1 MNKSVMRNIR
11 YSLLFLTFHVS
22 LFTSIGQVNK
32 APAYPLVVHDP
43 YFSIWSF
50 SDKLNESTTKH
61 WTGKDH
67 SLLGLL
73 LVDGNIY
80 KFLGE
85 PARNYRPILPWAE
98 DLTYTCQYTETKPE
112 PNWTAIDFDASK
124 WKTGTGL
131 FGTKEQEPK
140 TLWSGREI
148 WIRREFD
155 WQAPPVNEMFL
166 RTKYDD
172 NVEIY
177 LNGEKIFN
185 AGCCSAN
192 KEIQL
197 AKDVQQKL
205 KKGKNVLAMYCENT
219 GGQAYIDAGLYD
231 RLPREPFDQAVQK
244 KVTITPTQSKYEFDC
259 GPVSLTVDFL
269 SPLLMNDLDLY
280 SRPVSFITFSATSSD
295 NRPHNVKMFFN
306 SSPDIA
312 RNRSSQNVHAD
323 FYKKDGIAFQ
333 KTGTTD
339 QPVLKRKG
347 DDVRIDWGY
356 SFLAVRDQTGI
367 EFPNYIRGGS
377 GPVPPG
383 LPPDEVEFFNQFKLK
398 IDFGNVR
405 SELLQRTILLGYD
418 DLYSIQYF
426 GQNLQAWWKKNFAS
440 TEEMLKKSLDEFK
453 SIQERCN
460 NFDKQLYEDALKAGG
475 KTYADLC
482 VLAYRQSLA
491 AHKLVRGPNNEV
503 LYPQKENF
511 SNGSIWTVDVTYP
524 SAPLTLIYNPAL
536 LKGMVEPLMYYSESG
551 KWTKPFPAHDLG
563 TYPLANGQTYPEDM
577 PVEEAGNMI
586 ILTAAIC
593 KAENK
598 YEFARKHWDV
608 LSKWVEFLVNDGFDP
623 ANQLCTDDF
632 AGHLARNVN
641 LSMKAIVGIA
651 AYAQMAKGLNKR
663 GEAGKYH
670 NIATDY
676 AARWM
681 QMADDGDHFALT
693 FDKKGTW
700 SQKYNLVWD
709 KLLGL
714 SLFPQSVYDKEIKY
728 YLTKQ
733 NDFGLPLD
741 SRRTYTKNDWILW
754 TATMANDPK
763 DFEALIKPVYKFATE
778 TPTRVPLSD
787 WHETTDG
794 KQVGFQA
801 RSVVGGYFIKMLEYK
816 WKK

>member
-1 MNKSVMRNIR
+1 MIIKRIMRNKWR
-11 YSLLFLTFHVS
+11 LFLTISFQLSVIIS
-22 LFTSIGQVNK
+22 FSQAGK

-50 SDKLNESTTKH
+50 TDKLNESTTKH

-67 SLLGLL
+67 SLIGLL
-73 LVDGNIY
+73 SVDGKLY

-85 PARNYRPILPWAE
+85 PARELRPILAIAE
-98 DLTYTCQYTETKPE
+98 TQPYNCQFTESKPAGD
-112 PNWTAIDFDASK
+112 WTAVDYDDTK
-124 WKTGTGL
+124 WQTGKGM
-131 FGTKEQEPK
+131 FGTKDVDPQSEWK
-140 TLWSGREI
+140 SREI
-148 WIRREFD
+148 WIRRSFD
-155 WQAPPVNEMFL
+155 FQQVTINEL
-166 RTKYDD
+166 LLKIKYDD

-192 KEIQL
+192 KEIL
-197 AKDVQQKL
+197 LSKAIEQKL
-205 KKGKNVLAMYCENT
+205 RKGRNVLAMYCENT

-231 RLPREPFDQAVQK
+231 RLPAQPIDQAIQK
-244 KVTITPTQSKYEFDC
+244 KLEITSTQTKYEFSC
-259 GPVSLTVDFL
+259 GPVSLSVKFL
-269 SPLLMNDLDLY
+269 SPLLAKDLDLY
-280 SRPVSFITFSATSSD
+280 SRPISFVTFTTKSSD
-295 NRPHNVKMFFN
+295 GKQHDVKLFFDA
-306 SSPDIA
+306 SPDIA
-312 RNRSSQNVHAD
+312 KNKNSQQSAFS
-323 FYKKDGIAFQ
+323 FYKKDGVAYQ
-333 KTGTTD
+333 KTGTKD

-356 SFLAVRDQTGI
+356 FYVCTKDEAGV
-367 EFPNYIRGGS
+367 FPGY
-377 GPVPPG
+377 
-383 LPPDEVEFFNQFKLK
+383 K
-398 IDFGNVR
+398 IDYGKIKTSPVDK
-405 SELLQRTILLGYD
+405 TILLAYD

-426 GQNLQAWWKKNFAS
+426 GQNLQAWWKKNFSS
-440 TEEMLKKSLDEFK
+440 TEEMIKRSLADFK
-453 SIQERCN
+453 SIEERCN
-460 NFDKQLYEDALKAGG
+460 NFDKQLYEDAVKAGG
-475 KTYADLC
+475 KTYAELC

-491 AHKLVRGPNNEV
+491 AHKLVRGPNNEI
-503 LYPQKENF
+503 LFPQKENF

-524 SAPLTLIYNPAL
+524 SAPLTLIYNPDL

-593 KAENK
+593 RAEGK
-598 YEFARKHWDV
+598 FEFAKKHWDV

-651 AYAQMAKGLNKR
+651 AYAQMAKGLGKR

-670 NIATDY
+670 NIAADY
-676 AARWM
+676 ATRWM
-681 QMADDGDHFALT
+681 QMADDGDHYSLT

-714 SLFPQSVYDKEIKY
+714 DLFPQSVYDKEIKY

-733 NDFGLPLD
+733 NAFGLPLD

-763 DFEALIKPVYKFATE
+763 DFEALIKPIYKFATE

-801 RSVVGGYFIKMLEYK
+801 RSVVGGYFIKMLENK

>member
-1 MNKSVMRNIR
+1 MKKTS
-11 YSLLFLTFHVS
+11 LFLISCF
-22 LFTSIGQVNK
+22 LFLISSAQVNK

-50 SDKLNESTTKH
+50 TDKLNESTTKH
-61 WTGKDH
+61 WTGKDN
-67 SLLGLL
+67 SLIGLL
-73 LVDGNIY
+73 SVDDEFY

-85 PARNYRPILPWAE
+85 PQRELKTIMPLSDTQVYN
-98 DLTYTCQYTETKPE
+98 CQFTESKPAAAD
-112 PNWTAIDFDASK
+112 WTAIDYDDSK
-124 WKTGTGL
+124 WQTGKGM
-131 FGTKEQEPK
+131 FGTKDVDPQ
-140 TLWSGREI
+140 TAWTTREI
-148 WIRREFD
+148 WIRRTFD
-155 WQAPPVNEMFL
+155 AQPTDIHELLLKA
-166 RTKYDD
+166 KYDD

-177 LNGEKIFN
+177 LNGEKIYN

-192 KEIQL
+192 KELVLPKSIE
-197 AKDVQQKL
+197 QKL
-205 KKGKNVLAMYCENT
+205 RKGKNVLAMYCENT

-231 RLPREPFDQAVQK
+231 RLPSAPIQQAIQK
-244 KVTITPTQSKYEFDC
+244 KVEITATQTRYEFTC
-259 GPVSLTVDFL
+259 GPVLLAVNFL

-280 SRPVSFITFSATSSD
+280 SRPISYVTFKVTSTDSKE
-295 NRPHNVKMFFN
+295 HNVKLSLFP
-306 SSPDIA
+306 SIDIA
-312 RNRSSQNVHAD
+312 RNKTTQIVNKT
-323 FYKKDGIAFQ
+323 FYKQNGVLFQ
-333 KTGTTD
+333 KMGTD
-339 QPVLKRKG
+339 EQAILKKKG
-347 DDVRIDWGY
+347 DDLRIDWGY
-356 SFLAVRDQTGI
+356 FYLAAKEEQGVT
-367 EFPNYIRGGS
+367 IRSPEEAAPVNIFKGRNLVYS
-377 GPVPPG
+377 GYYSLRISLGEVKNVPV
-383 LPPDEVEFFNQFKLK
+383 EK
-398 IDFGNVR
+398 
-405 SELLQRTILLGYD
+405 TILLAYD

-426 GQNLQAWWKKNFAS
+426 GQNLQAWWKKNFSS
-440 TEEMLKKSLDEFK
+440 TEEMIKKSLDEFK
-453 SIQERCN
+453 SIEDRCN
-460 NFDKQLYEDALKAGG
+460 KFDKELYNDALNAGG
-475 KTYADLC
+475 DTYANLC

-491 AHKLVRGPNNEV
+491 AHKLVRGPNNEI
-503 LYPQKENF
+503 LFPQKENF

-524 SAPLTLIYNPAL
+524 SAPLTLIYNPNL

-563 TYPLANGQTYPEDM
+563 TYPQANGQTYPEDM

-593 KAENK
+593 RAENK
-598 YEFARKHWDV
+598 FDFAKKHWDV

-632 AGHLARNVN
+632 AGHLSRNVN

-651 AYAQMAKGLNKR
+651 AYAQMAKGLGKR

-676 AARWM
+676 AARWI
-681 QMADDGDHFALT
+681 QMADDGDHFSLT
-693 FDKKGTW
+693 YDKKGTW

-709 KLLGL
+709 KLLQL
-714 SLFPQSVYDKEIKY
+714 KLFPESVYDKEIKY

-733 NDFGLPLD
+733 NEFGLPLD
-741 SRRTYTKNDWILW
+741 SRKTYTKSDWILW
-754 TATMANDPK
+754 TATLANSQK

-801 RSVVGGYFIKMLEYK
+801 RSVVGGYFIKMLENK

>member
-1 MNKSVMRNIR
+1 MRKTF
-11 YSLLFLTFHVS
+11 LFLISCS
-22 LFTSIGQVNK
+22 LFLISLAQVNK

-50 SDKLNESTTKH
+50 TDKLNESTTKH
-61 WTGKDH
+61 WTGKDN

-73 LVDGNIY
+73 SVDGELF

-85 PARNYRPILPWAE
+85 PVRELKTILADGE
-98 DLTYTCQYTETKPE
+98 LQSYNCQFTETKPAGD
-112 PNWTAIDFDASK
+112 WTSVDYNDAK
-124 WKTGTGL
+124 WQTGKGM
-131 FGTKEQEPK
+131 FGTKDIEPQSI
-140 TLWSGREI
+140 WSSKEI
-148 WIRREFD
+148 WIRRTFD
-155 WQAPPVNEMFL
+155 FKQTSIHELLLKA
-166 RTKYDD
+166 KYDD

-177 LNGEKIFN
+177 INGEKIFN

-192 KEIQL
+192 KEIL
-197 AKDVQQKL
+197 LSKSIEQKL
-205 KKGKNVLAMYCENT
+205 RNGKNVLAMYCENT
-219 GGQAYIDAGLYD
+219 GGQAYIDAALYD
-231 RLPREPFDQAVQK
+231 RLPSRPIQQGVQK
-244 KVTITPTQSKYEFDC
+244 SVEITATQTKYEFHC
-259 GPVSLTVDFL
+259 GTVDLSVQFL
-269 SPLLMNDLDLY
+269 SPLLMDDLDLY
-280 SRPVSFITFSATSSD
+280 SRPISFIMF
-295 NRPHNVKMFFN
+295 NVKSNDGKQHYVKLFFDA
-306 SSPDIA
+306 SPDLVK
-312 RNRSSQNVHAD
+312 NRRPQITETS
-323 FYKKDGIAFQ
+323 FYEKYGIVFQ
-333 KTGTTD
+333 KTGTKD
-339 QPVLKRKG
+339 QSILKRKG

-356 SFLAVRDQTGI
+356 SYLAVQNQAGI
-367 EFPNYIRGGS
+367 ELPKQIPRV

-383 LPPDEVEFFNQFKLK
+383 TPPIEVEVGNLAQLK
-398 IDFGNVR
+398 IDYGSVGTE
-405 SELLQRTILLGYD
+405 SVKRTILLAYD

-426 GQNLQAWWKKNFAS
+426 TQNLQAWWKKKFPTIEDLIKQSFSEADQI
-440 TEEMLKKSLDEFK
+440 T
-453 SIQERCN
+453 ERCKK
-460 NFDKQLYEDALKAGG
+460 FDEQLYEDAIKAGG

-491 AHKLVRGPNNEV
+491 AHKLVRGPNNEI
-503 LYPQKENF
+503 LFPQKENF

-524 SAPLTLIYNPAL
+524 SAPLTLVYNPNL

-563 TYPLANGQTYPEDM
+563 TYPQANGQTYPEDM

-586 ILTAAIC
+586 ILTGAIC
-593 KAENK
+593 RAENK
-598 YEFARKHWDV
+598 FEFAKKHWDV
-608 LSKWVEFLVNDGFDP
+608 LSRWVEFLVNDGFDP

-651 AYAQMAKGLNKR
+651 AYAQMAKGLGKR

-676 AARWM
+676 AARWI
-681 QMADDGDHFALT
+681 QMADDGDHFSLT

-709 KLLGL
+709 KLLQL
-714 SLFPQSVYDKEIKY
+714 NLFPESVYDKEIKY

-733 NDFGLPLD
+733 NEFGLPLD
-741 SRRTYTKNDWILW
+741 SRKTYTKSDWIIW
-754 TATMANDPK
+754 TATLANSQK

-801 RSVVGGYFIKMLEYK
+801 RSVVGGYFIKMLENK

>member
-1 MNKSVMRNIR
+1 MKNIR
-11 YSLLFLTFHVS
+11 WSFLFFTFHLS
-22 LFTSIGQVNK
+22 LFTLTAQVNK

-50 SDKLNESTTKH
+50 SDNLNESTTKH
-61 WTGKDH
+61 WTGADH
-67 SLLGLL
+67 SLMGLL
-73 LVDGNIY
+73 SVDGRLF
-80 KFLGE
+80 KFLGQRPSE
-85 PARNYRPILPWAE
+85 LQPILPDA
-98 DLTYTCQYTETKPE
+98 DLLPYECQYTETRPDS
-112 PNWTAIDFDASK
+112 NWMKVDYDDSK
-124 WKTGTGL
+124 WQKGKGL
-131 FGTKEQEPK
+131 FGTSNQEPQTVWQTK
-140 TLWSGREI
+140 DI
-148 WIRREFD
+148 WIRRTFD
-155 WQAPPVNEMFL
+155 VQPTTINEL
-166 RTKYDD
+166 LLKAKYDD
-172 NVEIY
+172 NVDIY
-177 LNGEKIFN
+177 LNGEKIFT

-192 KEIQL
+192 KQL
-197 AKDVQQKL
+197 VLSKTIEQKL
-205 KKGKNVLAMYCENT
+205 RKGKNVLAMYCENT
-219 GGQAYIDAGLYD
+219 GGQGYIDAGLYD
-231 RLPREPFDQAVQK
+231 RLPLQQIPQAVQK
-244 KVTITPTQSKYEFDC
+244 SVAITATQTKYEFTC
-259 GPVSLTVDFL
+259 GGVDLSLKFL
-269 SPLLMNDLDLY
+269 SPLLANDLDLY
-280 SRPVSFITFSATSSD
+280 SRPISFVTFSAKANDGKQHEVKLFFDESSEIAK
-295 NRPHNVKMFFN
+295 NRN
-306 SSPDIA
+306 SQIELI
-312 RNRSSQNVHAD
+312 D
-323 FYKKDGIAFQ
+323 FHKKDGINYH
-333 KTGTTD
+333 KIGTKD
-339 QPVLKRKG
+339 QPILKRKG

-356 SFLAVRDQTGI
+356 AYLAAKEGKVVQYGRIPKDYVLRPSMRLTLDYG
-367 EFPNYIRGGS
+367 
-377 GPVPPG
+377 
-383 LPPDEVEFFNQFKLK
+383 K
-398 IDFGNVR
+398 IHSTEKSN
-405 SELLQRTILLGYD
+405 TILLAYD

-426 GQNLQAWWKKNFAS
+426 GQDLQAWWKKNFSS
-440 TEEMLKKSLDEFK
+440 TEEMIKKSLDEFK
-453 SIQERCN
+453 SIEERCN
-460 NFDKQLYEDALKAGG
+460 NFDKQLYDDAVKAGG

-491 AHKLVRGPNNEV
+491 AHKLVRGPNNEI
-503 LYPQKENF
+503 LFPQKENF

-524 SAPLTLIYNPAL
+524 SAPLTLIYNPNL

-593 KAENK
+593 RAEGK
-598 YEFARKHWDV
+598 FDFAKKHWDV

-651 AYAQMAKGLNKR
+651 AYAQMAKGLGKR

-676 AARWM
+676 AARWI
-681 QMADDGDHFALT
+681 QMADDGDHFSLT

-714 SLFPQSVYDKEIKY
+714 KLFPESVYDKEIKY

-733 NDFGLPLD
+733 NAFGLPLD
-741 SRRTYTKNDWILW
+741 SRRTYTKNDWIIW

-801 RSVVGGYFIKMLEYK
+801 RSVVGGYFIKMLENK

>member
-1 MNKSVMRNIR
+1 MIIKKTRRNKWR
-11 YSLLFLTFHVS
+11 LFLTISFQLSVIIS
-22 LFTSIGQVNK
+22 YSQIDK
-32 APAYPLVVHDP
+32 APAYPLVAHDP

-50 SDKLNESTTKH
+50 SDNLNESTTKH
-61 WTGKDH
+61 WTGKDN
-67 SLLGLL
+67 SLIGLL
-73 LVDGNIY
+73 SVDGKLY

-85 PARNYRPILPWAE
+85 PSRELKPILPIAE
-98 DLTYTCQYTETKPE
+98 TQPYNCQFTESKPAGD
-112 PNWTAIDFDASK
+112 WTAVDFDDTK
-124 WKTGTGL
+124 WQTGKGM
-131 FGTKEQEPK
+131 FGTKDVDPQSEWK
-140 TLWSGREI
+140 SREI
-148 WIRREFD
+148 WIRRSFAL
-155 WQAPPVNEMFL
+155 QQPNINEL
-166 RTKYDD
+166 LLKIKYDD

-192 KEIQL
+192 KEIL
-197 AKDVQQKL
+197 LSKAIQQKL
-205 KKGKNVLAMYCENT
+205 RKGKNVLAMYCENT

-231 RLPREPFDQAVQK
+231 RLPPEPIQNAIQR
-244 KVTITPTQSKYEFDC
+244 KVEITATQTKYAFYC
-259 GPVSLTVDFL
+259 GPVFLNADFL

-280 SRPVSFITFSATSSD
+280 SRPVTYVTFNVVTADDNQHDVKLFFGTSED
-295 NRPHNVKMFFN
+295 V
-306 SSPDIA
+306 A
-312 RNRSSQNVHAD
+312 RNRRSQDVKTD
-323 FYKKDGIAFQ
+323 FYKKEGISFQ
-333 KTGTTD
+333 KSGTAE
-339 QPVLKRKG
+339 QPILKRKG

-356 SFLAVRDQTGI
+356 SYLATADASSIKLSPNKRTDLTGLCNLEI
-367 EFPNYIRGGS
+367 NCGKIKNV
-377 GPVPPG
+377 PV
-383 LPPDEVEFFNQFKLK
+383 EK
-398 IDFGNVR
+398 
-405 SELLQRTILLGYD
+405 TILLAYD

-426 GQNLQAWWKKNFAS
+426 GQNLQAWWKKNFSS
-440 TEEMLKKSLDEFK
+440 TEEMIKKSLDEFK
-453 SIQERCN
+453 SIEERCN
-460 NFDKQLYEDALKAGG
+460 NFDKQLYDDAIKAGG
-475 KTYADLC
+475 NTYAELC

-491 AHKLVRGPNNEV
+491 AHKLVRGPNNEI
-503 LYPQKENF
+503 LFPQKENF

-524 SAPLTLIYNPAL
+524 SAPLTLIYNPNL

-551 KWTKPFPAHDLG
+551 KWSKPFPAHDLG

-593 KAENK
+593 RAEGK
-598 YEFARKHWDV
+598 FDFAKKHWDV

-651 AYAQMAKGLNKR
+651 AYAQMAKGLGKR

-670 NIATDY
+670 NMATDY
-676 AARWM
+676 AARWI
-681 QMADDGDHFALT
+681 QMADDGDHFSLT

-709 KLLGL
+709 KLLEL
-714 SLFPQSVYDKEIKY
+714 KLFPESVYDKEIKY

-733 NDFGLPLD
+733 NEFGLPLD
-741 SRRTYTKNDWILW
+741 SRKTYTKSDWIIW
-754 TATMANDPK
+754 TATMANSQK
-763 DFEALIKPVYKFATE
+763 DFEALIKPIYKYATE

-801 RSVVGGYFIKMLEYK
+801 RSVVGGYFIKMLENK

>member
-1 MNKSVMRNIR
+1 MKK
-11 YSLLFLTFHVS
+11 LFLIFDFYFLSIVS
-22 LFTSIGQVNK
+22 FAQVNK

-50 SDKLNESTTKH
+50 SDNLNESTTKH
-61 WTGKDH
+61 WTGKDQ

-73 LVDGNIY
+73 SVDGKYY

-85 PARNYRPILPWAE
+85 PARELKAILPIAE
-98 DLTYTCQYTETKPE
+98 TQSYNCQFTESKPVDD
-112 PNWTAIDFDASK
+112 WTAVEFDDSK
-124 WKTGTGL
+124 WQTGKGM
-131 FGTKEQEPK
+131 FGTKDVDPQSVW
-140 TLWSGREI
+140 TSREI
-148 WIRREFD
+148 WIRRTFD
-155 WQAPPVNEMFL
+155 FQKENINEL
-166 RTKYDD
+166 LLKLKYDD

-192 KEIQL
+192 KEIL
-197 AKDVQQKL
+197 LSKSIEQKL
-205 KKGKNVLAMYCENT
+205 RNGKNVLAMYCENT

-231 RLPREPFDQAVQK
+231 RLPPKPIQNAVQK
-244 KVTITPTQSKYEFDC
+244 KAELTATQTKYEFSC
-259 GPVSLTVDFL
+259 GPVDLSVKFL
-269 SPLLMNDLDLY
+269 SPLLMDDLDLY
-280 SRPVSFITFSATSSD
+280 SRPISFLTF
-295 NRPHNVKMFFN
+295 NVKANDGKQHQVKLFFGA
-306 SSPDIA
+306 STDIA
-312 RNRSSQNVHAD
+312 KNKSSQVAEVN
-323 FYKKDGIAFQ
+323 FYQKDGITFQ
-333 KTGTTD
+333 KSGTKD
-339 QPVLKRKG
+339 QPILKRKG

-356 SFLAVRDQTGI
+356 SYIAVKQGKGI
-367 EFPNYIRGGS
+367 EMNPLNKQPDIS
-377 GPVPPG
+377 G
-383 LPPDEVEFFNQFKLK
+383 LLKLK
-398 IDFGNVR
+398 IDYGFIKSAPFEN
-405 SELLQRTILLGYD
+405 TILLAYD

-426 GQNLQAWWKKNFAS
+426 NQNLQAWWKKNFSS
-440 TEEMLKKSLDEFK
+440 TEEMIKESLSEFG
-453 SIQERCN
+453 SIAQRCDK
-460 NFDKQLYEDALKAGG
+460 FDKELYNDAVNAGG
-475 KTYADLC
+475 ETYARLC

-491 AHKLVRGPNNEV
+491 AHKLVRGPNNEI
-503 LYPQKENF
+503 LFPQKENF

-563 TYPLANGQTYPEDM
+563 TYPQANGQTYPEDM

-598 YEFARKHWDV
+598 TDFAKRHWDII
-608 LSKWVEFLVNDGFDP
+608 SKWVEFLVNDGFDP

-632 AGHLARNVN
+632 AGHLARNAN

-651 AYAQMAKGLNKR
+651 AYAQMAKNLGKR

-670 NIATDY
+670 NMAQDY
-676 AARWM
+676 AARWT
-681 QMADDGDHFALT
+681 QMADDGDHYALT

-714 SLFPQSVYDKEIKY
+714 NLFPQSVYDKEIKY

-733 NDFGLPLD
+733 NEFGLPLD
-741 SRRTYTKNDWILW
+741 SRKTYTKSDWIMW
-754 TATMANDPK
+754 TATLANDRK
-763 DFEALIKPVYKFATE
+763 DFEALIKPIYRFATT
-778 TPTRVPLSD
+778 TPSRVPLSD
-787 WHETTDG
+787 WHETLDG

-801 RSVVGGYFIKMLEYK
+801 RSVVGGYFIKMLENK
-816 WKK
+816 WKNNQ

>member
-1 MNKSVMRNIR
+1 MIINMIMKKKKLW
-11 YSLLFLTFHVS
+11 LLIIIYQLS
-22 LFTSIGQVNK
+22 SIILLSQVNK

-67 SLLGLL
+67 SLIGMIT
-73 LVDGNIY
+73 VDGKLY

-85 PARNYRPILPWAE
+85 PSREYKTILPWSE
-98 DLTYTCQYTETKPE
+98 EMPYSCQFTETKPE
-112 PNWTAIDFDASK
+112 GDWTTIDYNDTE
-124 WKTGTGL
+124 WQTGKGL
-131 FGTKEQEPK
+131 FGTKEQEPQ
-140 TLWSGREI
+140 TLWTSRYI
-148 WIRREFD
+148 WIRRIFNWD
-155 WQAPPVNEMFL
+155 SPSVNELLM
-166 RTKYDD
+166 RAKYDD

-177 LNGEKIFN
+177 LNGEKVFT

-192 KEIQL
+192 KEIEL
-197 AKDVQQKL
+197 TKSVQQKL

-219 GGQAYIDAGLYD
+219 GGNAFIDAGLYD
-231 RLPREPFDQAVQK
+231 RLPPTPIQQAVQK
-244 KVTITPTQSKYEFDC
+244 KLEITATQTKYEFEC
-259 GPVSLTVDFL
+259 GPVFLAVDFL

-280 SRPVSFITFSATSSD
+280 SRPITFVTFNAMSND
-295 NRPHNVKMFFN
+295 GKQHDVKLFFN
-306 SSPDIA
+306 NSADIA
-312 RNRSSQNVHAD
+312 KNKSSQIAETN
-323 FYKKDGIAFQ
+323 FYKKDGISFQ
-333 KTGTTD
+333 KTGTKD
-339 QPVLKRKG
+339 QAVLKRKG

-356 SFLAVRDQTGI
+356 FYVTAKDEQTI
-367 EFPNYIRGGS
+367 
-377 GPVPPG
+377 
-383 LPPDEVEFFNQFKLK
+383 QFKQSTDNKNSYDLV
-398 IDFGNVR
+398 IDYGKVRNVPV
-405 SELLQRTILLGYD
+405 EKTILLAYD

-426 GQNLQAWWKKNFAS
+426 NQDLQAWWKKNYP
-440 TEEMLKKSLDEFK
+440 TIEELIKTSFDEAGQ
-453 SIQERCN
+453 IAERCS
-460 NFDKQLYEDALKAGG
+460 NFDKQLYEDAVKAGG
-475 KTYADLC
+475 ETYAKLC

-491 AHKLVRGPNNEV
+491 AHKLVRGPNNEI
-503 LYPQKENF
+503 LFPQKENF

-586 ILTAAIC
+586 ILTASIC
-593 KAENK
+593 RAENK
-598 YEFARKHWDV
+598 YDFAKKHWDV

-681 QMADDGDHFALT
+681 QMADDGDHYSLT

-714 SLFPQSVYDKEIKY
+714 NLFPQSVYDKEIKY

-733 NDFGLPLD
+733 NEFGLPLD

-763 DFEALIKPVYKFATE
+763 DFEALIQPVYKFATE

-801 RSVVGGYFIKMLEYK
+801 RSVVGGYFIKMLEAK

>member
-1 MNKSVMRNIR
+1 MKRLFINSQLRTTINMIIKKIMGKKGRLFITISFQLSVII
-11 YSLLFLTFHVS
+11 SFS
-22 LFTSIGQVNK
+22 QVNK
-32 APAYPLVVHDP
+32 APAYPLAVHDP

-67 SLLGLL
+67 SLIGLL
-73 LVDGNIY
+73 SVDGKLY

-85 PARNYRPILPWAE
+85 PARELKPILSIGETQP
-98 DLTYTCQYTETKPE
+98 YNCQFTETKPTGD
-112 PNWTAIDFDASK
+112 WTAIEFDDTK
-124 WKTGTGL
+124 WLTGKGM
-131 FGTKEQEPK
+131 FGTKDVDPQSEWK
-140 TLWSGREI
+140 SREI
-148 WIRREFD
+148 WIRRSFD
-155 WQAPPVNEMFL
+155 LQQTNINEL
-166 RTKYDD
+166 LLKIKYDD

-192 KEIQL
+192 KEIL
-197 AKDVQQKL
+197 LSKAIEQKL
-205 KKGKNVLAMYCENT
+205 RKGKNVLAMYCENT

-231 RLPREPFDQAVQK
+231 RLPPVGMLQADQRSAEL
-244 KVTITPTQSKYEFDC
+244 TATQTKYNFNC
-259 GPVSLTVDFL
+259 AGVDLSVKFL
-269 SPLLMNDLDLY
+269 SPLLTNDLDLY
-280 SRPVSFITFSATSSD
+280 SRPISFITITAKSNDGKQHDVKLFFDASLEIAINKSPQAT
-295 NRPHNVKMFFN
+295 
-306 SSPDIA
+306 DI
-312 RNRSSQNVHAD
+312 D
-323 FYKKDGIAFQ
+323 FYKKDGLAFQ
-333 KTGTTD
+333 KIGTKD
-339 QPVLKRKG
+339 QPILKKKG

-356 SFLAVRDQTGI
+356 SYLALLDQPGVILADLSSLCNLRIDYGKIKTA
-367 EFPNYIRGGS
+367 
-377 GPVPPG
+377 PV
-383 LPPDEVEFFNQFKLK
+383 EK
-398 IDFGNVR
+398 
-405 SELLQRTILLGYD
+405 TILLAYD

-426 GQNLQAWWKKNFAS
+426 GQNLQAWWKKNFS
-440 TEEMLKKSLDEFK
+440 TTEEMIKRSLDEFK
-453 SIQERCN
+453 SIEERCN
-460 NFDKQLYEDALKAGG
+460 NFDKQLYDDAVKAGG
-475 KTYADLC
+475 NTYADLC

-491 AHKLVRGPNNEV
+491 AHKLVRGPNNEI
-503 LYPQKENF
+503 LFPQKENF

-524 SAPLTLIYNPAL
+524 SAPLTLIYNPNL

-551 KWTKPFPAHDLG
+551 KWSKPFPAHDLG
-563 TYPLANGQTYPEDM
+563 TYPQANGQTYPEDM

-593 KAENK
+593 RAEGK
-598 YEFARKHWDV
+598 FDFAKKHWDV

-632 AGHLARNVN
+632 AGHLSRNVN

-651 AYAQMAKGLNKR
+651 AYAQMAKGLGKR

-676 AARWM
+676 AARWI
-681 QMADDGDHFALT
+681 QMADDGDHFSLT

-709 KLLGL
+709 KLLEL
-714 SLFPQSVYDKEIKY
+714 KLFPESVYDKEIKY

-733 NDFGLPLD
+733 NEFGLPLD
-741 SRRTYTKNDWILW
+741 SRKTYTKSDWIMW
-754 TATMANDPK
+754 TATLANNQK
-763 DFEALIKPVYKFATE
+763 DFETLIKPIYKYATE

-801 RSVVGGYFIKMLEYK
+801 RSVVGGYFIKMLENK

>member
-1 MNKSVMRNIR
+1 MRKLF
-11 YSLLFLTFHVS
+11 LLFTFEFLLFVS
-22 LFTSIGQVNK
+22 FSQVNK

-61 WTGKDH
+61 WTGTDH
-67 SLLGLL
+67 SLIGLL
-73 LVDGNIY
+73 NVDGKLY

-85 PARNYRPILPWAE
+85 PSRELKAILADADMAP
-98 DLTYTCQYTETKPE
+98 YNCQFTETKPE
-112 PNWTAIDFDASK
+112 GNWTSVDYDDSK
-124 WKTGTGL
+124 WKTGKGL
-131 FGTKEQEPK
+131 FGTKNMSPQTE
-140 TLWSGREI
+140 WSSREI
-148 WIRREFD
+148 WIRRTFD
-155 WQAPPVNEMFL
+155 IQSMNFNEL
-166 RTKYDD
+166 LLKTKYDD

-177 LNGEKIFN
+177 LNGEKIF
-185 AGCCSAN
+185 ADGCCSAN
-192 KEIQL
+192 KQMLLSKEIE
-197 AKDVQQKL
+197 QKL

-231 RLPREPFDQAVQK
+231 RLPPAQIPQAAQRSVEM
-244 KVTITPTQSKYEFDC
+244 TATQTKYEFSCD
-259 GPVSLTVDFL
+259 GVDLSVKFL
-269 SPLLMNDLDLY
+269 SPLLANDLDLY
-280 SRPVSFITFSATSSD
+280 SRPISFVSFTAKSNDSKAHFGELYFGVSS
-295 NRPHNVKMFFN
+295 NVSKNKANQKVNVNEFEINNN
-306 SSPDIA
+306 S
-312 RNRSSQNVHAD
+312 
-323 FYKKDGIAFQ
+323 DGLRV
-333 KTGTTD
+333 GTAE

-356 SFLAVRDQTGI
+356 FYMQGGDMHTTNPHMLLDMIKNNKFNHDKSMIAEGDEIYLSSSFNFKNIEKKPATG
-367 EFPNYIRGGS
+367 
-377 GPVPPG
+377 
-383 LPPDEVEFFNQFKLK
+383 
-398 IDFGNVR
+398 
-405 SELLQRTILLGYD
+405 TILLAYD

-426 GQNLQAWWKKNFAS
+426 GQNLQAWWKRNFSS
-440 TEEMLKKSLDEFK
+440 TEEMIKKSLDEFK
-453 SIQERCN
+453 SIEERCN
-460 NFDKQLYEDALKAGG
+460 NFDKQLYEDAVKAGG

-491 AHKLVRGPNNEV
+491 AHKLVRGPNNEI
-503 LYPQKENF
+503 LFPQKENF

-524 SAPLTLIYNPAL
+524 SAPLTLIYNPNL
-536 LKGMVEPLMYYSESG
+536 LKGMVEPIMFYSESG
-551 KWTKPFPAHDLG
+551 KWTKPFAAHDLG
-563 TYPLANGQTYPEDM
+563 TYPLANGQTYGEDM

-586 ILTAAIC
+586 ILSAAIC
-593 KAENK
+593 RAENK
-598 YEFARKHWDV
+598 YDFAKKHWDV

-641 LSMKAIVGIA
+641 LSMKAIVGVA

-681 QMADDGDHFALT
+681 QMADDGDHYSLT

-709 KLLGL
+709 KLLDL
-714 SLFPQSVYDKEIKY
+714 NLFPESVYNKEIKY
-728 YLTKQ
+728 YITRQ
-733 NDFGLPLD
+733 NKFGLPLD
-741 SRRTYTKNDWILW
+741 SRKTYTKSDWIMW
-754 TATMANDPK
+754 TATLANNQN
-763 DFEALIKPVYKFATE
+763 DFETLIKPVYKYATE

>member
-1 MNKSVMRNIR
+1 MIIKEIMRKNGGW
-11 YSLLFLTFHVS
+11 LLTIICHLS
-22 LFTSIGQVNK
+22 SIISFSQINK
-32 APAYPLVVHDP
+32 APAYPLIVHDP

-67 SLLGLL
+67 SLLGLIN
-73 LVDGNIY
+73 VDGEIY
-80 KFLGE
+80 KFMGE
-85 PARNYRPILPWAE
+85 PSVKYRSILPLSEENPYRCRYIEEKPGDDWASPGY
-98 DLTYTCQYTETKPE
+98 DDTKWPIGI
-112 PNWTAIDFDASK
+112 A
-124 WKTGTGL
+124 L
-131 FGTKEQEPK
+131 FGTAEQEPK
-140 TLWSGREI
+140 TLWTSREI
-148 WIRREFD
+148 WIRRLFN
-155 WQAPPVNEMFL
+155 WQSDNTNDLIL
-166 RTKYDD
+166 RIKYDD
-172 NVEIY
+172 NVAIY
-177 LNGEKIFN
+177 LNGEKIFT

-192 KEIQL
+192 KEIVL
-197 AKDVQQKL
+197 TKEVRGKL
-205 KKGKNVLAMYCENT
+205 KKEKNVLAMYCENT
-219 GGQAYIDAGLYD
+219 GGQAYIDAGIYE
-231 RLPREPFDQAVQK
+231 RLPKPSIPQAVQRSVQ
-244 KVTITPTQSKYEFDC
+244 VTATQTKYEFNCNGIDLS
-259 GPVSLTVDFL
+259 VKFL

-280 SRPVSFITFSATSSD
+280 SRPISFITVS
-295 NRPHNVKMFFN
+295 VKSNDEKQHDVSLFFDT
-306 SSPDIA
+306 SPDIA
-312 RNRSSQNVHAD
+312 KNNTLQKVDVSYYR
-323 FYKKDGIAFQ
+323 GTTPLTFQ

-339 QPVLKRKG
+339 QQVLKRKG

-356 SFLAVRDQTGI
+356 FYVALKNTDGVELPQYMS
-367 EFPNYIRGGS
+367 
-377 GPVPPG
+377 PVIQRMKADK
-383 LPPDEVEFFNQFKLK
+383 LDVSEKCRLK
-398 IDFGNVR
+398 IDCKKVKAKPF
-405 SELLQRTILLGYD
+405 EKTILLAYD
-418 DLYSIQYF
+418 DFYSIQYF
-426 GQNLQAWWKKNFAS
+426 GQNLEAWWKKNFGSA
-440 TEEMLKKSLDEFK
+440 EQMIRRSLDEFE
-453 SIQERCN
+453 SIEERCN
-460 NFDKQLYEDALKAGG
+460 NFDKQLYEDAVKAGG

-491 AHKLVRGPNNEV
+491 AHKLVRGPNDEI
-503 LYPQKENF
+503 LFPQKENF

-524 SAPLTLIYNPAL
+524 SAPLTLIYNPNL

-563 TYPLANGQTYPEDM
+563 TYPIANGQTYGEDM

-598 YEFARKHWDV
+598 FDFAKKHWDV

-651 AYAQMAKGLNKR
+651 AYAQMAKGLGKR

-670 NIATDY
+670 NIATEY
-676 AARWM
+676 AAKWM
-681 QMADDGDHFALT
+681 EMADDGDHYSLT

-714 SLFPQSVYDKEIKY
+714 NLFPQSVYDKEIKY

-733 NDFGLPLD
+733 NAFGLPLD
-741 SRRTYTKNDWILW
+741 SRKTYTKNDWIIW
-754 TATMANDPK
+754 TATMANEPK
-763 DFEALIKPVYKFATE
+763 DFEALIKPVYKYATE
-778 TPTRVPLSD
+778 TPTRVPLCD

-816 WKK
+816 WKNK